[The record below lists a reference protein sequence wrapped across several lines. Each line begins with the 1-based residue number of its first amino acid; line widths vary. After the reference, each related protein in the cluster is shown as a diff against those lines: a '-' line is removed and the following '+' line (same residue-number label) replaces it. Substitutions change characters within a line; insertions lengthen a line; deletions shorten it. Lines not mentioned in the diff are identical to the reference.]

1 MTVVIS
7 RRTVKGTANLGQGN
21 SLDLDWNTL
30 WELLD
35 GNTGASGLVSEVLLV
50 DAVHLGEVTHG
61 SEEDVDLQ
69 TLVSKSCSYARRR
82 LGLAVLGGFITDL
95 DDLGDGAAGIL
106 EDVLHA
112 LAAGLGLLGNGAI
125 DQVASGISGKL
136 ARDEDLAVGVD
147 GLGVWADS

>member
-1 MTVVIS
+1 M
-7 RRTVKGTANLGQGN
+7 
-21 SLDLDWNTL
+21 
-30 WELLD
+30 
-35 GNTGASGLVSEVLLV
+35 
-50 DAVHLGEVTHG
+50 
-61 SEEDVDLQ
+61 
-69 TLVSKSCSYARRR
+69 
-82 LGLAVLGGFITDL
+82 ITYL